1 LCGIREQ
8 GRRRLKE
15 IPVRHSLIGRLVTLV
30 LALLVAPCAAAAPA
44 PTHVPRIG
52 VLSQFAP
59 PAQPSAAF
67 EGLRAG
73 LRALGYTEGRTVALE
88 YRYAEGRYERLA
100 PLAAALVRLPVDVI
114 VALSPPAIQA
124 AVQAT
129 ATLPIVGIGVPTGAA
144 ANVTGVDTGAEAFRQ
159 TWHALLKEAL
169 PGASRV
175 ALLWDATLGP
185 PPGYWARAAARVMGV
200 QLQPLMVAG
209 PDAFAQVFATAVAGR
224 ADVLLI
230 PESELFH
237 QSRTRI
243 AALAVQHRLPT
254 VALLRDF
261 AEAGCLIAYGPN
273 LQALARRAAVYV
285 DQLLKGAT
293 PAALPVE
300 PPAKLELVVNR
311 TTAQALGLTLP
322 PAFLARADAVLP

>member
-1 LCGIREQ
+1 LE
-8 GRRRLKE
+8 E
-15 IPVRHSLIGRLVTLV
+15 IPVRLSLIGLIVTLV
-30 LALLVAPCAAAAPA
+30 LGLLVAPCAAAAPA

-59 PAQPSAAF
+59 PAQPSTAF
-67 EGLRAG
+67 EGFRAG
-73 LRALGYTEGRTVALE
+73 LRELGYTEGRNVVLE
-88 YRYAEGRYERLA
+88 YRYAEGKYERLA
-100 PLAAALVRLPVDVI
+100 PLAAALVRLPVDVL

-124 AVQAT
+124 AVQVT
-129 ATLPIVGIGVPTGAA
+129 TTLPIVGIGVPTGAP
-144 ANVTGVDTGAEAFRQ
+144 ANVTGVDTGAEAFHR
-159 TWHALLKEAL
+159 TWHDLLTEAL
-169 PGASRV
+169 PGVSRV

-200 QLQPLMVAG
+200 QLQPLMVADL
-209 PDAFAQVFATAVAGR
+209 DAFPVVFAAAAAGR

-237 QSRTRI
+237 QSRMQI

-254 VALLRDF
+254 VALFRDF
-261 AEAGCLIAYGPN
+261 AEAGCLIGYGPN
-273 LQALARRAAVYV
+273 LQALARWAAVYV
-285 DQLLKGAT
+285 DKLLKGAT
-293 PAALPVE
+293 PATLPVE
-300 PPAKLELVVNR
+300 QPAKLELVVNL

>member
-1 LCGIREQ
+1 VEEILM
-8 GRRRLKE
+8 RLY
-15 IPVRHSLIGRLVTLV
+15 LIGGIVTLV
-30 LALLVAPCAAAAPA
+30 LALLVAPSAAAAPA
-44 PTHVPRIG
+44 PTHIPRIG

-59 PAQPSAAF
+59 PAPPSAAF
-67 EGLRAG
+67 EGFRAG
-73 LRALGYTEGRTVALE
+73 LRELGYTEGRNIALE
-88 YRYAEGRYERLA
+88 YRYAEGDYARLA
-100 PLAAALVRLPVDVI
+100 PLAAELVRLPVDVM

-124 AVQAT
+124 AVHAT
-129 ATLPIVGIGVPTGAA
+129 ATLPIVGIGVPTGAP

-159 TWHALLKEAL
+159 TWHALLTEAL

-185 PPGYWARAAARVMGV
+185 PPGTWARAAARVMGV

-209 PDAFAQVFATAVAGR
+209 PDAFAGVFAAAAAGR

-237 QSRTRI
+237 QSRTQI

-254 VALLRDF
+254 VALFRDF

-285 DQLLKGAT
+285 DKLLKGAT

-300 PPAKLELVVNR
+300 PPAKPELVINR
-311 TTAQALGLTLP
+311 TTAKALGLTLP
-322 PAFLARADAVLP
+322 PALLARADAVLP

>member
-1 LCGIREQ
+1 VE
-8 GRRRLKE
+8 E
-15 IPVRHSLIGRLVTLV
+15 IPVRLRLSGFIVTLV
-30 LALLVAPCAAAAPA
+30 LNLGLGLCAAAAPA
-44 PTHVPRIG
+44 HVPRIG

-59 PAQPSAAF
+59 PAQPSPAF
-67 EGLRAG
+67 EGFRAG
-73 LRALGYTEGRTVALE
+73 LRELGYTQGRNVALE
-88 YRYAEGRYERLA
+88 YRYAEGDYARLA
-100 PLAAALVRLPVDVI
+100 PLAAALVRLPVDI
-114 VALSPPAIQA
+114 LVALSPPAIQA

-129 ATLPIVGIGVPTGAA
+129 ATLPIVGIGVPTGAP

-159 TWHALLKEAL
+159 TWHVLLTEAL

-185 PPGYWARAAARVMGV
+185 PPGVWARAAARVMGV

-209 PDAFAQVFATAVAGR
+209 PDAFAGVFAAAATGR

-237 QSRTRI
+237 QARTQI

-254 VALLRDF
+254 VALFRDF

-300 PPAKLELVVNR
+300 QPAKPELVVNR
-311 TTAQALGLTLP
+311 TTAKALGLTLP
-322 PAFLARADAVLP
+322 PAFLARADEVLP

>member
-1 LCGIREQ
+1 MRL
-8 GRRRLKE
+8 RRL
-15 IPVRHSLIGRLVTLV
+15 GRLVTLV
-30 LALLVAPCAAAAPA
+30 LALLVAPCAAAATGP
-44 PTHVPRIG
+44 PHVPRIG

-67 EGLRAG
+67 EGFRAG
-73 LRALGYTEGRTVALE
+73 LRELGYTEGRTVALE
-88 YRYAEGRYERLA
+88 YRYAEGDYARLA
-100 PLAAALVRLPVDVI
+100 PLAAALVRLPVDI
-114 VALSPPAIQA
+114 LVALSPPAIQA

-129 ATLPIVGIGVPTGAA
+129 ATLPIVGIGVPAGAP

-159 TWHALLKEAL
+159 TWHALLTEAL

-185 PPGYWARAAARVMGV
+185 PPGVWARAAARVMGV

-209 PDAFAQVFATAVAGR
+209 PEAFPGVFAAAAAGR

-230 PESELFH
+230 PESERFH
-237 QSRTRI
+237 QARSQI
-243 AALAVQHRLPT
+243 ATLAVQHRLPT
-254 VALLRDF
+254 VALFRDF
-261 AEAGCLIAYGPN
+261 AEAGCLIGYGPN

-285 DQLLKGAT
+285 DKLLQGAT

-300 PPAKLELVVNR
+300 QPAKPELVVNL
-311 TTAQALGLTLP
+311 TTAKALGLTLP

>member
-1 LCGIREQ
+1 MRL
-8 GRRRLKE
+8 RR
-15 IPVRHSLIGRLVTLV
+15 IAPIVTLV
-30 LALLVAPCAAAAPA
+30 LSMLTAPWAAAAPA

-59 PAQPSAAF
+59 PAKPSTVF

-73 LRALGYTEGRTVALE
+73 LRELGYVEGRNIALE
-88 YRYAEGRYERLA
+88 YRYAEGRYERLS
-100 PLAAALVRLPVDVI
+100 PLAAALVRLPVDVL
-114 VALSPPAIQA
+114 VALSPPAIHA

-129 ATLPIVGIGVPTGAA
+129 TTLPIVGIGVPAGAA
-144 ANVTGVDTGAEAFRQ
+144 ANVTGVDTGAEAFHR
-159 TWHALLKEAL
+159 TWHNLLTDAL

-200 QLQPLMVAG
+200 QLQTLMVAG
-209 PDAFAQVFATAVAGR
+209 PDAFAGVFAAAVAGQ

-237 QSRTRI
+237 QSRTQI
-243 AALAVQHRLPT
+243 AALAIQHRLPT
-254 VALLRDF
+254 VALFRDF
-261 AEAGCLIAYGPN
+261 AEAGCLIGYGPN
-273 LQALARRAAVYV
+273 LQVLARRAAVYV
-285 DQLLKGAT
+285 DKLLKGAT

-300 PPAKLELVVNR
+300 PPAKLELVINL
-311 TTAQALGLTLP
+311 TTAKALGLTLP

>member
-1 LCGIREQ
+1 V
-8 GRRRLKE
+8 RL
-15 IPVRHSLIGRLVTLV
+15 RLIGFIVTLV
-30 LALLVAPCAAAAPA
+30 LNLVVALCAAAALA

-59 PAQPSAAF
+59 PAQPSTAF
-67 EGLRAG
+67 EGFRAG
-73 LRALGYTEGRTVALE
+73 LRELGYTEGRNIALE

-100 PLAAALVRLPVDVI
+100 PLAAALVRLPVDI
-114 VALSPPAIQA
+114 LVALSPPAIQA

-129 ATLPIVGIGVPTGAA
+129 TTLPIVGIGVPTRPA

-159 TWHALLKEAL
+159 TWHALLTEAL

-185 PPGYWARAAARVMGV
+185 PPSAWAKAAARVMGIH
-200 QLQPLMVAG
+200 LQTLMVAS
-209 PDAFAQVFATAVAGR
+209 PDTFAQVFAAAAAGR

-237 QSRTRI
+237 QSRTQI
-243 AALAVQHRLPT
+243 ATLAVQRRLPT
-254 VALLRDF
+254 VALFRDF
-261 AEAGCLIAYGPN
+261 AEAGCLIGYGPN

-285 DQLLKGAT
+285 DKLLKGAT

-300 PPAKLELVVNR
+300 QPAKLELVVNL
-311 TTAQALGLTLP
+311 TTAKALGLTLP
-322 PAFLARADAVLP
+322 PAFLARADEVLP

>member
-1 LCGIREQ
+1 MRL
-8 GRRRLKE
+8 RR
-15 IPVRHSLIGRLVTLV
+15 VGRLVTLV
-30 LALLVAPCAAAAPA
+30 LGLLVAPCAAAAAPA
-44 PTHVPRIG
+44 PRIG

-59 PAQPSAAF
+59 PAPPSAAF
-67 EGLRAG
+67 EGFRAG
-73 LRALGYTEGRTVALE
+73 LRELGYTEGRTVVLE
-88 YRYAEGRYERLA
+88 YRYAEGDYARLA
-100 PLAAALVRLPVDVI
+100 PLAAELARLPVDVI

-124 AVQAT
+124 AVHAT
-129 ATLPIVGIGVPTGAA
+129 ATLPIVGIGVPAGAP

-159 TWHALLKEAL
+159 TWHALLTEAL

-185 PPGYWARAAARVMGV
+185 PPGVWARAAARVMGV

-209 PDAFAQVFATAVAGR
+209 PDAFPGVFAAAAAGR

-237 QSRTRI
+237 RSRTRI

-254 VALLRDF
+254 VALFRDF
-261 AEAGCLIAYGPN
+261 AEAGCLIGYGPN

-300 PPAKLELVVNR
+300 QPAKPELVVNR
-311 TTAQALGLTLP
+311 TTAKALGLALP

>member
-1 LCGIREQ
+1 LE
-8 GRRRLKE
+8 E
-15 IPVRHSLIGRLVTLV
+15 IPVRLSLIGRLVTLV
-30 LALLVAPCAAAAPA
+30 LGLLVAPCAAAAPA
-44 PTHVPRIG
+44 LTHVPRIG

-67 EGLRAG
+67 EGFRAG
-73 LRALGYTEGRTVALE
+73 LRALGYTEGRNVALE
-88 YRYAEGRYERLA
+88 YRYAEGQYERLA
-100 PLAAALVRLPVDVI
+100 PLAAALVRQPVDVI
-114 VALSPPAIQA
+114 VALSPPAIHA

-129 ATLPIVGIGVPTGAA
+129 TTLPIVGIGVPAGAA

-209 PDAFAQVFATAVAGR
+209 PDAFAGVFAAAVGGQ

-237 QSRTRI
+237 QSRTQI

-254 VALLRDF
+254 VALFRDF
-261 AEAGCLIAYGPN
+261 AEAGCLIGYGPN
-273 LQALARRAAVYV
+273 LQVLARRAAVYV
-285 DQLLKGAT
+285 DKLLKGAT

>member
-1 LCGIREQ
+1 VVLGLFAR
-8 GRRRLKE
+8 
-15 IPVRHSLIGRLVTLV
+15 PRH
-30 LALLVAPCAAAAPA
+30 AAAPA

-59 PAQPSAAF
+59 PAPPSTAF
-67 EGLRAG
+67 EGFRAG
-73 LRALGYTEGRTVALE
+73 LRALGYTEGRNIVLE
-88 YRYAEGRYERLA
+88 YRYAEGDYARLA
-100 PLAAALVRLPVDVI
+100 PLAAALVRLPVDI
-114 VALSPPAIQA
+114 LVALSPPAIQA

-129 ATLPIVGIGVPTGAA
+129 ATLPIVGIGVPPGAA
-144 ANVTGVDTGAEAFRQ
+144 AHVTGVDTGAEAFRQ
-159 TWHALLKEAL
+159 TWHALLTEAL

-185 PPGYWARAAARVMGV
+185 SPSVWARAAARVMGIH
-200 QLQPLMVAG
+200 LQPLLVAG
-209 PDAFAQVFATAVAGR
+209 PDAFARVFAAAVAGR

-237 QSRTRI
+237 QSRTQI
-243 AALAVQHRLPT
+243 AALAVQYRLPT
-254 VALLRDF
+254 VALFRDF

-273 LQALARRAAVYV
+273 LQVLARRAAVYV

-300 PPAKLELVVNR
+300 QPAKPELVVNR